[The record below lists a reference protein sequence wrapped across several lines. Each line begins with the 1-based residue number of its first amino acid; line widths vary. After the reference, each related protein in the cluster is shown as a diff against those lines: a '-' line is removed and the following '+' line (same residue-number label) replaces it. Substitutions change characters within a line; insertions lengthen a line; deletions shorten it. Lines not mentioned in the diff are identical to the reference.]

1 VNCLCLLFYRYQSL
15 VGTIAKKFTKRWHK
29 TDIGD
34 KKEKDDEVSKLKKLK
49 GQKKFLKPQDD

>member
-1 VNCLCLLFYRYQSL
+1 LLFYRYQSL